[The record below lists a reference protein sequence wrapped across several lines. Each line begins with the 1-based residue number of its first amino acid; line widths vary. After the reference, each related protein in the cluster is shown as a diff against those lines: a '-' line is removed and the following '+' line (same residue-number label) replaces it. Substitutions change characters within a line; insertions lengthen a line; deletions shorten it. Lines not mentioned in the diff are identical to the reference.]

1 MPSRSPAP
9 LRIALMLFACV
20 LGGFSL
26 WELAPRLVRSDVH
39 RLPTN
44 AEAAAVAA
52 TARARAQRAAE
63 FGAIRGDLWAEAA
76 FTHAAQLWPGAER
89 AADPRA
95 AGDDARAVVEKALAY
110 APHASGVWLMAA
122 GLAFRFG
129 WPSSDAVS
137 ALKMSYYTGPNE
149 IYLIPLRLFAATHS
163 SALTDGDIQRLV
175 QRDVRMVLTRWPNL
189 KAALPAAYDNAEPE
203 AKRFLERAV
212 TDTDP
217 SFLETLRTTPPR
229 SGNSR

>member
-1 MPSRSPAP
+1 MPAGSQAP
-9 LRIALMLFACV
+9 FRIALVLFACV

-26 WELAPRLVRSDVH
+26 WELIPEVVRADVH

-52 TARARAQRAAE
+52 RGGARAQRAAE

-76 FTHAAQLWPGAER
+76 FSYAARLWPGAER
-89 AADPRA
+89 AADSRA
-95 AGDDARAVVEKALAY
+95 AGDDAQAVVERALAY
-110 APHASGVWLMAA
+110 APHASGVWLLAA
-122 GLAFRFG
+122 GLASRFG
-129 WPSSDAVS
+129 WPHSDAVS

-149 IYLIPLRLFAATHS
+149 IYLTPLRLFAATRS

-175 QRDVRMVLTRWPNL
+175 QRDVRMILTRWPEV
-189 KAALPAAYDNAEPE
+189 KPALPAAYQNAEPE

-212 TDTDP
+212 TDADP
-217 SFLETLRTTPPR
+217 SFLETLRAGATR
-229 SGNSR
+229 SGNNR